1 MKDNKLYLL
10 HILECIN
17 KINSYTPSGEN
28 EFSKS
33 TLLQD
38 AVIRNL
44 EIIGE
49 AAKNISEN
57 LRQNHPEIPWR
68 KMAGLRDILI
78 HNYMG
83 VDIHTVW
90 NIVENELPAVKRYIQ
105 KLLQDARDRS

>member
-10 HILECIN
+10 HILECID
-17 KINSYTPSGEN
+17 KINSYTSSGEN

-38 AVIRNL
+38 AVMRNL

-49 AAKNISEN
+49 ATKNISLD
-57 LRQNHPEIPWR
+57 LRQKHPQIPWR

-83 VDIHTVW
+83 VNIRTVW
-90 NIVENELPAVKRYIQ
+90 NIVKNELPAVKKDVQ
-105 KLLQDARDRS
+105 NLLQDMS